1 MRLEKGIRN
10 FEFQNPTKIVFGKDQ
25 IKRIGDLIPQG
36 AKVLILYGGGSVK
49 KFGTFDR
56 VVEALG
62 NREWAEFGGI
72 EANPTYETLIQAVE
86 KIKAEGYDYLLAVGG
101 GSVIDGVKFVA
112 AGAVFDGNP
121 IDMFGS
127 GVGKGLPVTKAL
139 PFGTVLTLPATASEM
154 NNNSVVTFV
163 EKQAKISF
171 ASPHTYPQFSILE
184 PEATYTLPKRQL
196 ANGVIDSFIHVM
208 EAYLTYPIDA
218 RVQDRWAEGLLQTLI
233 EIGPDVVDEDNHD
246 YAIRAN
252 FMWTATNALNRFI
265 SPGVPQDW
273 STHALGHEMTLA
285 FGIDHARTLAI
296 VLPAM
301 MKVRKQQKWDKL
313 LQYAERVW
321 DIRSDSDLI
330 SDEEKIDLAIKK
342 TEDFFVSLGAP
353 IRFSDVELGE
363 SDIPGLV
370 EALVR
375 HEKENISERGDFTS
389 EDARA
394 VYTAAL

>member
-25 IKRIGDLIPQG
+25 IKRIGDLIPQD
-36 AKVLILYGGGSVK
+36 AKVLILY
-49 KFGTFDR
+49 
-56 VVEALG
+56 
-62 NREWAEFGGI
+62 
-72 EANPTYETLIQAVE
+72 
-86 KIKAEGYDYLLAVGG
+86 GG

-246 YAIRAN
+246 YATRAN

-321 DIRSDSDLI
+321 DIRSDSDLT